1 MRLEHWTPG
10 VFEDKMSEN
19 YSDYDI
25 SGLGFGP
32 QEESRVMAPLTQR
45 FLGLPEEALSHPSPR
60 DKRLC

>member
-1 MRLEHWTPG
+1 
-10 VFEDKMSEN
+10 MSEN

-45 FLGLPEEALSHPSPR
+45 FLGLPEEALSLIH
-60 DKRLC
+60 LCEIKALLMLS